1 VSITLEELVRRIEK
15 LESEIETLKKKQ
27 RKRKVDK
34 KKRKEAGEAILR
46 LGEQIG
52 TRLKDSNIMLSDF
65 VLQDRVDYRS

>member
-1 VSITLEELVRRIEK
+1 MSITLEELVRRIEK

-52 TRLKDSNIMLSDF
+52 VRLKDSNIALSDF
-65 VLQDRVDYRS
+65 VLQDHSEW

>member
-1 VSITLEELVRRIEK
+1 MSITLEELVRRIGK

>member
-52 TRLKDSNIMLSDF
+52 TRLKDSNIMLIDF